1 LPHPVTATQTF
12 GMVALAAL
20 AFSVFLLAT
29 NPSRRNIN
37 PSRSSSAGRQGTF
50 DKEGES
56 EDKRG
61 RNRYDGSGKKA
72 IAKTN
77 RDATSRQRQGNGRRS
92 GSSSNSRSGSSSNTS
107 SKTPPRLEC
116 IPPPLTDPNGPWPTY
131 YSCRHTYEDT
141 LMDEIQREVSRSSD
155 AKKIVLHSPYP
166 GLVRVDD
173 PSDVLSKYYDP
184 VYALQKIPEAVVV
197 QSDST
202 KGLAKAVY
210 SALLGSENTSGDE
223 ETTSDNKASEDSRCR
238 EVHALLRLAPRGSL
252 AIHGLVPGMCKG
264 QPNPVML
271 NRSQRVAAELSN
283 MLRKRFAAARKQN
296 SDEKESPQ
304 PIVDIDN
311 DIDIDVDD
319 DEERWVL
326 QVLLMSPDVAVASL
340 IKCTHIGPGKSF
352 WPNWQTP
359 MGMSQVDIVG
369 EMPTSAYRKLMEA
382 FECMRI
388 RPEPF
393 KSHAVDLGACPG
405 GWTSV
410 LRMLDCHVVSVD
422 RSKLDPVLMNDDMV
436 EFVKG
441 DAFAFAPTAAPTATA
456 ATTTTSNNR
465 PSPTEEGVA
474 PEHTWM
480 VSDVIAYPER
490 VIELL
495 ERWCGGRWA
504 KYLIVTMKF
513 QGDKPALDDLDHAID
528 VVESHG
534 YHCRAKHFFNNKNE
548 VTLMIHE
555 KKRSIRPRQ
564 LDDGVLGS
572 AMYKPILP

>member
-1 LPHPVTATQTF
+1 
-12 GMVALAAL
+12 
-20 AFSVFLLAT
+20 
-29 NPSRRNIN
+29 
-37 PSRSSSAGRQGTF
+37 
-50 DKEGES
+50 
-56 EDKRG
+56 
-61 RNRYDGSGKKA
+61 
-72 IAKTN
+72 
-77 RDATSRQRQGNGRRS
+77 
-92 GSSSNSRSGSSSNTS
+92 
-107 SKTPPRLEC
+107 
-116 IPPPLTDPNGPWPTY
+116 
-131 YSCRHTYEDT
+131 
-141 LMDEIQREVSRSSD
+141 MDEIQREVSRRSSD
-155 AKKIVLHSPYP
+155 VEKIVLHSPYP

-173 PSDVLSKYYDP
+173 PSDILSKYYDP

-223 ETTSDNKASEDSRCR
+223 ETNNKASEDSRCH

-283 MLRKRFAAARKQN
+283 MLRKGFAAARKQ
-296 SDEKESPQ
+296 SDDKKESPQ
-304 PIVDIDN
+304 PIDIE
-311 DIDIDVDD
+311 DD
-319 DEERWVL
+319 DERWVL
-326 QVLLMSPDVAVASL
+326 QVLLISPDVAVASL

-359 MGMSQVDIVG
+359 MGMSQVDIIG
-369 EMPTSAYRKLMEA
+369 KMPTSAYRKLMEA

-393 KSHAVDLGACPG
+393 QSHAVDLGACPG

-441 DAFAFAPTAAPTATA
+441 DAFAFAPTA
-456 ATTTTSNNR
+456 TTSNNR
-465 PSPTEEGVA
+465 PSTTEEGVA

-495 ERWCGGRWA
+495 ERWCGGHWA
-504 KYLIVTMKF
+504 RYLIVTMKF

-528 VVESHG
+528 VVERHG

-555 KKRSIRPRQ
+555 KKRSMSIRPRQ